1 MSVSSIPTMFPES
14 PEFSDEL
21 ATALAE
27 GRWWAIME
35 VSDPI
40 SAENENV
47 DLISG
52 QWGETVE
59 AGGTSC
65 PTSLL
70 SGASEKAWKKSKHWG
85 FADES
90 IKSTKQWRQKAMP
103 EKGDSTSSPVFIG
116 APEKIPNSDE
126 TLKTTKKKKKKKK
139 KSKKPQGA
147 PVSETTEG
155 RKLASFP
162 VFGDG
167 SESPQWRQKPQKP
180 PDGSS
185 QGARV
190 LNRSQKNS
198 KKGDLASSSDASE
211 KPEFISVASLNAR
224 DKRRHFRKKK
234 QKAAP
239 VPVESPEEPAVP
251 VGSQQRGKLRI
262 PEHLVRH
269 LQKASSEMGAPLAAG
284 SQQAQETPR
293 APVAP
298 NGAPKR
304 PKLKIPEPLR
314 RELLKQKPLASS
326 VQGSSNPAKSRQDTA
341 APDGTPV
348 GAPVLSGTRQG
359 AHVPEGSPEQESNL
373 KFPMQWRE
381 QKTPQRTP
389 TSGDAGVDRTPP
401 LKQYEQIHNKVQL
414 NPKLRSQNQLHQR
427 TCSHLNRKRA
437 LDSAGVDQSPP
448 PKKPRLDQQ
457 PDSEQIDDL
466 CRMFAKFLVISHI

>member
-1 MSVSSIPTMFPES
+1 
-14 PEFSDEL
+14 
-21 ATALAE
+21 
-27 GRWWAIME
+27 
-35 VSDPI
+35 
-40 SAENENV
+40 
-47 DLISG
+47 
-52 QWGETVE
+52 
-59 AGGTSC
+59 
-65 PTSLL
+65 
-70 SGASEKAWKKSKHWG
+70 
-85 FADES
+85 
-90 IKSTKQWRQKAMP
+90 MP

-126 TLKTTKKKKKKKK
+126 TLKPTKKKKKKK

-155 RKLASFP
+155 RKPASFP

-167 SESPQWRQKPQKP
+167 SESPQWRQKPQKA

-185 QGARV
+185 QGASV
-190 LNRSQKNS
+190 LDRSQKNS
-198 KKGDLASSSDASE
+198 KKGDLTSSSDASE

-224 DKRRHFRKKK
+224 DKRRQFRKKK

-251 VGSQQRGKLRI
+251 IGSQQRGKLKI
-262 PEHLVRH
+262 PDHLVRH
-269 LQKASSEMGAPLAAG
+269 LQKASSDLGAPLAAG
-284 SQQAQETPR
+284 SQQAQETPTSLQG

-326 VQGSSNPAKSRQDTA
+326 VQGSSNPAKSKQDR
-341 APDGTPV
+341 TPV
-348 GAPVLSGTRQG
+348 GAAGTRQGAEVSAESPKGAAASSAQGGPMPCRITKVAHVLSGTPHG
-359 AHVPEGSPEQESNL
+359 AHVPEGSPQQEENF
-373 KFPMQWRE
+373 KFPMQCRE
-381 QKTPQRTP
+381 QKIPQRTP

-401 LKQYEQIHNKVQL
+401 QKLYEQIYNKVQL
-414 NPKLRSQNQLHQR
+414 KLKLRSQNHQLHQR

-448 PKKPRLDQQ
+448 PKKLRLDQQ
-457 PDSEQIDDL
+457 SESEQIDDL

>member
-1 MSVSSIPTMFPES
+1 MSVSSIPTMSPEQS
-14 PEFSDEL
+14 SSEFSDEL

-40 SAENENV
+40 SAENEYV

-59 AGGTSC
+59 AGGTS
-65 PTSLL
+65 SLL
-70 SGASEKAWKKSKHWG
+70 SGASEKAWRKSKHWG

-90 IKSTKQWRQKAMP
+90 VKSTKQWRQKEMP
-103 EKGDSTSSPVFIG
+103 EKGDYTSSPVFTG

-147 PVSETTEG
+147 PVSEI
-155 RKLASFP
+155 ASFP
-162 VFGDG
+162 VLGDG
-167 SESPQWRQKPQKP
+167 SESPQWRQKPPKA
-180 PDGSS
+180 PDRSS
-185 QGARV
+185 QGAPV
-190 LNRSQKNS
+190 LHRSQKNS

-211 KPEFISVASLNAR
+211 KPEFISVSSLNAR
-224 DKRRHFRKKK
+224 DKRRQFRKKK
-234 QKAAP
+234 QKAA
-239 VPVESPEEPAVP
+239 PVESPEEPAVP

-262 PEHLVRH
+262 PEHLIRH
-269 LQKASSEMGAPLAAG
+269 LQRASSDLGAAG

-298 NGAPKR
+298 NEAPKR
-304 PKLKIPEPLR
+304 PELTIPEPLR

-326 VQGSSNPAKSRQDTA
+326 VQGS
-341 APDGTPV
+341 
-348 GAPVLSGTRQG
+348 PVLSGTRQG

-414 NPKLRSQNQLHQR
+414 NPKPRSQNHQMHQR